1 MKKRI
6 IVLTMLVLCLAA
18 CSNRKSTAV
27 VSPAS
32 EFQVADSLAVS
43 PKYAKGFS
51 VSYLSEN
58 VTLLDIQ
65 DPEGVEVNSF
75 HYALVQK
82 GSKVDSPQGYTRLET
97 PVGKVICM
105 TSLQLSNFIHLGL
118 TDLVVGVTSTRHLFN
133 ETVNRQIKEKKTHK
147 IGIEGNFD
155 TEVIIAINPDV
166 IFISPFKRGGYDA
179 IKNIDIPSVPHL
191 GYKELTPL
199 GQAEWIKVVG
209 LLTGNEAAANKSFKI
224 IEDRYNELKALTAQV
239 AHRPTVMSGQMQ
251 SGYWYAPGGKSFL
264 AQMFADAGA
273 DYFLKDNPE
282 SGGVKIDY
290 ETAYEKAADTD
301 YWRMVNSF
309 KGEWS
314 YDVLR
319 AEDER
324 YTDFKPYKNHG
335 VVYCNMT
342 QVPFYERMPIEPH
355 EVLADFIAVFHPE
368 LLPDH
373 TPRYYHLVK

>member
-6 IVLTMLVLCLAA
+6 IVLAMLVLCLAA
-18 CSNRKSTAV
+18 CSNRKNTTV

-82 GSKVDSPQGYTRLET
+82 GSKVDIPQGYTRLET

-155 TEVIIAINPDV
+155 TEVIIAI
-166 IFISPFKRGGYDA
+166 
-179 IKNIDIPSVPHL
+179 
-191 GYKELTPL
+191 
-199 GQAEWIKVVG
+199 
-209 LLTGNEAAANKSFKI
+209 
-224 IEDRYNELKALTAQV
+224 
-239 AHRPTVMSGQMQ
+239 
-251 SGYWYAPGGKSFL
+251 
-264 AQMFADAGA
+264 
-273 DYFLKDNPE
+273 
-282 SGGVKIDY
+282 
-290 ETAYEKAADTD
+290 
-301 YWRMVNSF
+301 
-309 KGEWS
+309 
-314 YDVLR
+314 
-319 AEDER
+319 
-324 YTDFKPYKNHG
+324 
-335 VVYCNMT
+335 
-342 QVPFYERMPIEPH
+342 
-355 EVLADFIAVFHPE
+355 
-368 LLPDH
+368 
-373 TPRYYHLVK
+373 